1 MKRNTPPHMKL
12 TLPDGSRLTAVA
24 FAQEDYPGISL
35 YLQKQGGPVELICF
49 AEYNPERDGQV
60 CIGAYRS
67 DEADTA
73 YYQPYRAESSRED
86 QDGPKIKAYCR
97 SLRHLQNRAGRA
109 LSIPLCPVRE
119 MLRPPGGYS
128 PQSSGPVPHGET
140 PGADAKDVVIHY
152 CEVYTG
158 PDSRMPL
165 VRLLPEGEDH
175 HCPFLVRG
183 KCRIHEAKPTV
194 CAMYPIGR
202 ALRVDRGT
210 GSEER
215 PGIDYLFDPPGC
227 GDQSETH
234 TVREWL
240 GSFHIPVDDPFFL
253 EWQQGAKFLCESF
266 RELEQASEIATA
278 VLVRPMVYQRLYL
291 DYFLRGEFLPQFRKN
306 MEAVRHFVAGLR
318 EKVEAES

>member
-1 MKRNTPPHMKL
+1 MDPRLKHIVDHYDTFKIG
-12 TLPDGSRLTAVA
+12 PDEPFPFHCVQCGKCCVH
-24 FAQEDYPGISL
+24 
-35 YLQKQGGPVELICF
+35 
-49 AEYNPERDGQV
+49 
-60 CIGAYRS
+60 
-67 DEADTA
+67 
-73 YYQPYRAESSRED
+73 RED
-86 QDGPKIKAYCR
+86 ILLNPQDLFRMAK
-97 SLRHLQNRAGRA
+97 HLGQ
-109 LSIPLCPVRE
+109 
-119 MLRPPGGYS
+119 
-128 PQSSGPVPHGET
+128 T
-140 PGADAKDVVIHY
+140 PKDVVIHY

-175 HCPFLVRG
+175 HCPFLVRS

-210 GSEER
+210 GRGE
-215 PGIDYLFDPPGC
+215 PTGIDYLFEPPGC
-227 GDQSETH
+227 GGQSETH

-291 DYFLRGEFLPQFRKN
+291 DYSLQGEFLPQFRKN
-306 MEAVRHFVAGLR
+306 MKAVRQLVAGLR
-318 EKVEAES
+318 EKVEAEP